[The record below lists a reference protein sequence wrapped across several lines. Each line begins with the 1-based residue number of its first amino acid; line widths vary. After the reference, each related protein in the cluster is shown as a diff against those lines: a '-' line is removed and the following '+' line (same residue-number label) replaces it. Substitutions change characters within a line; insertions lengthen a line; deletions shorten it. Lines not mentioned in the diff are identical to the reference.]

1 VYTGNRIAGSNP
13 APSAISEQNC
23 GRKGCSRQSIEVRH
37 ALAASTVLSPPRYSN
52 AIEAAERFMGLD
64 LVVEGCAKPGHETE
78 WRRLLE
84 RSFADDRLSE
94 AEIARFNDISI
105 SRYERIGAPRVG
117 VDASADAWII
127 EARKAQTLEEVA
139 AALKEYSGYYVLR
152 LVKCDGVP
160 IYSNAGLYDGV
171 DEISFRGEFLKS
183 CGSVIDER
191 LLDAA
196 WEHKLPEAAVAY
208 GRALLAAA
216 DAAETSP
223 CAERQDFPSHLG
235 LESSAEPV
243 PLPEQLD
250 IVRAA
255 GRWFV
260 FWGERGHPIRA
271 YF

>member
-1 VYTGNRIAGSNP
+1 
-13 APSAISEQNC
+13 
-23 GRKGCSRQSIEVRH
+23 
-37 ALAASTVLSPPRYSN
+37 
-52 AIEAAERFMGLD
+52 MGLD

-84 RSFADDRLSE
+84 CSFADDQLSE
-94 AEIARFNDISI
+94 GGIARFNDI
-105 SRYERIGAPRVG
+105 RVPGYERIGAPRVG
-117 VDASADAWII
+117 TDAAADTWII
-127 EARKAQTLEEVA
+127 EARKAQTSEEVA
-139 AALKEYSGYYVLR
+139 ATLKEFSGYWVLR

-160 IYSNAGLYDGV
+160 IYSNGGLYNGV
-171 DEISFRGEFLKS
+171 DETSFRGEFLKS
-183 CGSVIDER
+183 CRNVIDKR

-196 WEHKLPEAAVAY
+196 WEHKLPEAAIAY

-223 CAERQDFPSHLG
+223 RGAPQNFLPRIG
-235 LESSAEPV
+235 LVRSAESV
-243 PLPEQLD
+243 PLPEQLA
-250 IVRAA
+250 IGRAA

>member
-1 VYTGNRIAGSNP
+1 V
-13 APSAISEQNC
+13 
-23 GRKGCSRQSIEVRH
+23 
-37 ALAASTVLSPPRYSN
+37 
-52 AIEAAERFMGLD
+52 GLD

-84 RSFADDRLSE
+84 RSFADDQLSK
-94 AEIARFNDISI
+94 AEIARFNDISVPG
-105 SRYERIGAPRVG
+105 YERIGAPRVG
-117 VDASADAWII
+117 TDAAADAWII
-127 EARKAQTLEEVA
+127 EARKAQTSEEVA
-139 AALKEYSGYYVLR
+139 AALKEFSGYYVLR
-152 LVKCDGVP
+152 LVKCDGVS
-160 IYSNAGLYDGV
+160 IYSNGRLYDGA
-171 DEISFRGEFLKS
+171 DETSFRGEFLKD
-183 CGSVIDER
+183 CTNVIDKR

-196 WEHKLPEAAVAY
+196 WEHKLPEAAIAY

-223 CAERQDFPSHLG
+223 RGAHQGFLSRLG
-235 LESSAEPV
+235 LVRSAELV

-250 IVRAA
+250 IARAA